1 MIDYYYINYIYN
13 LKNVRT
19 YKRYDEKPKREK
31 RG

>member
-1 MIDYYYINYIYN
+1 MIDYYYIYN